1 MRSLLAVLFL
11 SSVVVAQEESC
22 VKIINVN
29 GSASG
34 TVIAVNGDTSYI
46 LTNRHVAPDA
56 NKRCW
61 IIRNGQLTD
70 TTFIK
75 AHAELDVALLSVK
88 AKLKAATL
96 AESDAGE
103 GDEVKHYGSAT
114 GPQKGKATGVV
125 TFVGGVKVSSGSYF
139 NVPGDSGSGLF
150 NAKGQLVGVF
160 YARLGPPEMPYA
172 ANNYPI
178 AVRLSD
184 VKEFVKELVK

>member
-1 MRSLLAVLFL
+1 MRSLLVLLCL
-11 SSVVVAQEESC
+11 SSVVVAQEASC

-34 TVIAVNGDTSYI
+34 TVFAVKGDTSYI

-61 IIRNGQLTD
+61 IIKDGQLTP

-75 AHAELDVALLSVK
+75 AHAELDVAVLSVQ
-88 AKLKAATL
+88 AKLTAAVL

-103 GDEVKHYGSAT
+103 GEEVKHYGSST

-125 TFVGGVKVSSGSYF
+125 TFSGGVKVSAGNYF
-139 NVPGDSGSGLF
+139 SVPGDSGSGLF
-150 NAKGQLVGVF
+150 NAKGHLVGVM

-172 ANNYPI
+172 ANNYPV

-184 VKEFVKELVK
+184 VKEFVKDLLK